1 MKEIVRVAAIA
12 IAISGETTLG
22 EAIAAPTLVADGA
35 YADGRR
41 ACYRKCR
48 YHNWSA
54 GRCLRHCRE
63 RSGPKMLSLPE
74 RTRSSV

>member
-12 IAISGETTLG
+12 IAISGVTTLG
-22 EAIAAPTLVADGA
+22 EAIAPALGADGA